1 MEWEALFP
9 QKRKAVRIVKSVT
22 IKDNAGRKLV
32 KVIQKKGEYLVET
45 RNDIRDLD
53 ILIVTDDNQRVKI
66 PVRKKWQ

>member
-1 MEWEALFP
+1 M
-9 QKRKAVRIVKSVT
+9 KSVT

-53 ILIVTDDNQRVKI
+53 ILIVTDDNLRVKI
-66 PVRKKWQ
+66 PVRKKWQVVEW

>member
-1 MEWEALFP
+1 
-9 QKRKAVRIVKSVT
+9 VKSVT

>member
-1 MEWEALFP
+1 M
-9 QKRKAVRIVKSVT
+9 RIVKSVT

-66 PVRKKWQ
+66 PVRKKWRL

>member
-1 MEWEALFP
+1 M
-9 QKRKAVRIVKSVT
+9 KSVT

-53 ILIVTDDNQRVKI
+53 ILIVTDNNQRVKI
-66 PVRKKWQ
+66 PVRKKWQVVEW

>member
-1 MEWEALFP
+1 M
-9 QKRKAVRIVKSVT
+9 RIVKSVT

-53 ILIVTDDNQRVKI
+53 ILIVTDDNLRVKI